1 MDDVVKQR
9 FAEKFVSVGGL
20 RIRYLEQ
27 GTGVPAILLHG
38 SSLGSSA
45 DVFRRNLGPLA
56 DGGIRAIA
64 FDLPGFGKSPDADVN
79 SNAAKKKF
87 IVAFMDALGLGRA
100 ALIGHSSAGNP
111 AVGVGLDAPKRVS
124 HLIVLGTG
132 SLLPPLETEA
142 TRVGGNEAAAQA
154 RLEQRMVRHEP
165 SLADTRAL
173 LEANLFH
180 HELITEEE
188 LALRHENSIGAC
200 FTAFAARHA
209 AGEAGGGNKTAKE
222 GVPLWQRMVDLQMPL
237 LLIFGRNDRAR
248 AGERA
253 ELMRQKYPRLD
264 LHIADGCKHLVPWD
278 AADLFHRLAVPFL
291 AGR

>member
-1 MDDVVKQR
+1 M
-9 FAEKFVSVGGL
+9 
-20 RIRYLEQ
+20 
-27 GTGVPAILLHG
+27 T
-38 SSLGSSA
+38 
-45 DVFRRNLGPLA
+45 
-56 DGGIRAIA
+56 
-64 FDLPGFGKSPDADVN
+64 

-87 IVAFMDALGLGRA
+87 ILAFMDALGLERA

-111 AVGVGLDAPKRVS
+111 VVGLGLDAPQRVS
-124 HLIVLGTG
+124 HVIVLGTG
-132 SLLPPLETEA
+132 SLLPPLEAEG

-154 RLEQRMVRHEP
+154 RLEQRMVRQEP
-165 SLADTRAL
+165 TLADTRAL

-188 LALRHENSIGAC
+188 LALRHENSIGPC

-209 AGEAGGGNKTAKE
+209 AEQAGGGNKAAKE
-222 GVPLWQRMVDLQMPL
+222 GVPLWQRMIELRMPL

-253 ELMRQKYPRLD
+253 ELLRQKYPQLD
-264 LHIADGCKHLVPWD
+264 LHIAEGCKHLVPWD

-291 AGR
+291 TGK